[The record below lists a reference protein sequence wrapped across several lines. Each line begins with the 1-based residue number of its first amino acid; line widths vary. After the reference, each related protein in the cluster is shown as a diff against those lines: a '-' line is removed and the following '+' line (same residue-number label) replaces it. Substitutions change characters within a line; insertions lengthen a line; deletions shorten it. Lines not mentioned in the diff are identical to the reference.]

1 MPRDKYLTI
10 MPPALLLR
18 LNVIF
23 LSMRLLRE
31 QDLQLETQGP
41 VGAVGRMGNLIK
53 GLLEK
58 IRISFAAR

>member
-1 MPRDKYLTI
+1 MPRDKYLTVT
-10 MPPALLLR
+10 PSLLLR

-23 LSMRLLRE
+23 LSTRLLRE

-58 IRISFAAR
+58 IRISFAAQ